1 MAYMAYAY
9 RVDSDPAGDSED
21 AGFDVL
27 STEDAFQD
35 HNHGNE
41 VHNSVRQDTDPGVLS
56 SLHDVCH
63 E

>member
-1 MAYMAYAY
+1 MVYMAYAY

-21 AGFDVL
+21 AGFNVL

-41 VHNSVRQDTDPGVLS
+41 VHNSV
-56 SLHDVCH
+56 
-63 E
+63 